1 MSKNGENRARARRRR
16 AREPMPELKPHQV
29 ATIERPE
36 CGVCKG
42 LPQVQPDGRVAPAR
56 VQRGVFQYTRLP
68 GRTSRSKYD
77 PKTEDAKHEAASHT
91 RN

>member
-1 MSKNGENRARARRRR
+1 MSAHKLNRQSVRSTRKR
-16 AREPMPELKPHQV
+16 PQVPELKVWQV
-29 ATIERPE
+29 ATIDRPE
-36 CGVCKG
+36 CGVNKG
-42 LPQVQPDGRVAPAR
+42 IPHLLPSGQVAPAR